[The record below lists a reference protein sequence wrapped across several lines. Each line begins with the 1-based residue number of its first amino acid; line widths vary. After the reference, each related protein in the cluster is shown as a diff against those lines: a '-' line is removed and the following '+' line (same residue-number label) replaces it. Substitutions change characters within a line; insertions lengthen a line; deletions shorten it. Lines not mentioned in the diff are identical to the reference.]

1 MSVFLKLITLVNLED
16 LTNILCFFSG
26 KFISEIND
34 YSKKSQKFNSS
45 CECIF
50 CFLQCKQFTRLISD

>member
-1 MSVFLKLITLVNLED
+1 MSVFLKLITLENLED
-16 LTNILCFFSG
+16 LTNILMCFFSG

-45 CECIF
+45 
-50 CFLQCKQFTRLISD
+50 L